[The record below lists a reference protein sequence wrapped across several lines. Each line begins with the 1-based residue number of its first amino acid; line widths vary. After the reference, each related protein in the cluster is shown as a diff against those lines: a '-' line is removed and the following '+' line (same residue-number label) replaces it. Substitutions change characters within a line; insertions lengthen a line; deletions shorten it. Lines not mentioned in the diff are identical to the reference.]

1 MAGNQGTG
9 AGDSSIRRDFAT
21 LKRDVDGKF
30 EQMMATSVAQSAA
43 LADIRSMFCQFLRK
57 SDVGDNGSPSITQ
70 SALGNQESHGLN
82 DVAPASL
89 VPNSVKKILQRDTV
103 PGKKSVAAGEKG
115 DAVPGKNCVG
125 AREKGAADAAEDPT
139 LNPNVTA
146 EAEEVTLPSDSDMTV
161 KGPAGSSDCTAL
173 GQERKIER
181 KKSPEAQPALLEEG
195 TAEVQTPDSVA
206 ETEKALEDISSD
218 VNVEEPG
225 GALSSNPI
233 AIDATD
239 IEGNLDPVR
248 PEPLQRKG
256 KKPVKSPTKV
266 TPPPLEVPHC
276 TSMEMW
282 LLGFC
287 SVLGFVTECIAQR
300 LSKQHSGS
308 PY

>member
-1 MAGNQGTG
+1 M
-9 AGDSSIRRDFAT
+9 
-21 LKRDVDGKF
+21 
-30 EQMMATSVAQSAA
+30 
-43 LADIRSMFCQFLRK
+43 
-57 SDVGDNGSPSITQ
+57 
-70 SALGNQESHGLN
+70 
-82 DVAPASL
+82 
-89 VPNSVKKILQRDTV
+89 
-103 PGKKSVAAGEKG
+103 
-115 DAVPGKNCVG
+115 G

-161 KGPAGSSDCTAL
+161 KGLAGSSDCTAL

-181 KKSPEAQPALLEEG
+181 KKSPEALPALLEEG
-195 TAEVQTPDSVA
+195 TAEVQTADSVA

-218 VNVEEPG
+218 VNVEEAG